1 MNATYLLLFT
11 TNTNEGTKRNVQ
23 TTGPEKSN
31 KKTSNTAEK
40 LLPALEKIGSLSKK
54 KIYTI

>member
-1 MNATYLLLFT
+1 MFKQQDRKKAT
-11 TNTNEGTKRNVQ
+11 
-23 TTGPEKSN
+23 

>member
-31 KKTSNTAEK
+31 KKNFEHCGKAVTCTRENWITV
-40 LLPALEKIGSLSKK
+40 
-54 KIYTI
+54 